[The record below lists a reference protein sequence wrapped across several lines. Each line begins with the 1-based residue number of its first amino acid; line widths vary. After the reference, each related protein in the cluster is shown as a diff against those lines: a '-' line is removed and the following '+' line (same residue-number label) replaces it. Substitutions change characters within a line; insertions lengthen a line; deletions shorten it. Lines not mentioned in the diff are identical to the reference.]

1 MSTQKGK
8 TVIHKYDFH
17 VIYLYCYSKRFILPS
32 FDASTIFMFDN
43 FVFLKVGAKDLMDIG
58 DIIFLPTTIDVK
70 SRSTKHE
77 NENLCNEEMK
87 FIRGLELF
95 KVLISVNC
103 FSSICCQMLKFL

>member
-1 MSTQKGK
+1 MIFMSFIYIVIRKGLF
-8 TVIHKYDFH
+8 YPPLMQAPF
-17 VIYLYCYSKRFILPS
+17 LC
-32 FDASTIFMFDN
+32 STILC
-43 FVFLKVGAKDLMDIG
+43 FLKVGAKDLMDIG

-77 NENLCNEEMK
+77 NENLCNEGMK

>member
-1 MSTQKGK
+1 
-8 TVIHKYDFH
+8 
-17 VIYLYCYSKRFILPS
+17 
-32 FDASTIFMFDN
+32 
-43 FVFLKVGAKDLMDIG
+43 MDIG

-77 NENLCNEEMK
+77 NENLCNEGMK

-103 FSSICCQMLKFL
+103 FSSICCQMLKFLQIVLQLFGKSNFLAHRPGFSNNCDQ